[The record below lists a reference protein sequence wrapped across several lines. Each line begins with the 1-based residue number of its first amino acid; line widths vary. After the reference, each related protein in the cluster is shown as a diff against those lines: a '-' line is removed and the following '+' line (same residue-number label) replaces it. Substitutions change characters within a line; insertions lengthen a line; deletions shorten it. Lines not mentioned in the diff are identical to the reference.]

1 MISDD
6 PSEEVLNGNARIPLR
21 SFERVAVNFV
31 VKWKDD
37 PASVGVL
44 HFNVASFP
52 MDFHKAKALE
62 RCEDLP
68 SG

>member
-6 PSEEVLNGNARIPLR
+6 PSEEVLNGNTRILQR
-21 SFERVAVNFV
+21 SFECVAVNFV
-31 VKWKDD
+31 VKRKYD
-37 PASVGVL
+37 PASVGML
-44 HFNVASFP
+44 HLDVASLP

>member
-1 MISDD
+1 MILDD
-6 PSEEVLNGNARIPLR
+6 PSEEVFNGNARIPQR
-21 SFERVAVNFV
+21 SFECVAVNFV
-31 VKWKDD
+31 VKRKDD
-37 PASVGVL
+37 PASVGML
-44 HFNVASFP
+44 HLDVASLP